1 MASSTTFHR
10 LIMCL
15 RTNLVQVAAVDNPKE
30 FDLTDISPPESARD
44 SSPSARLES
53 FYHSSSSKRLL
64 AVSDWLRQA
73 LNKIA
78 SV

>member
-1 MASSTTFHR
+1 M
-10 LIMCL
+10 
-15 RTNLVQVAAVDNPKE
+15 QVAVDDNPKE

-44 SSPSARLES
+44 SFLSARLES
-53 FYHSSSSKRLL
+53 FCHLSSSKRLL

-73 LNKIA
+73 LDKIA